1 MSFRNQATW
10 VAQFT
15 QSVWDYIV
23 CIFQQLC
30 VDTSPTIWLRI
41 SIWMQNWLI
50 QGTVRSIIDCI
61 LLIQIR
67 I

>member
-10 VAQFT
+10 AAQFT
-15 QSVWDYIV
+15 QFGIILFAFSR
-23 CIFQQLC
+23 QLR
-30 VDTSPTIWLRI
+30 VDMPPTIWLRI
-41 SIWMQNWLI
+41 SIWIQNWLI
-50 QGTVRSIIDCI
+50 QGTVRSIINSI